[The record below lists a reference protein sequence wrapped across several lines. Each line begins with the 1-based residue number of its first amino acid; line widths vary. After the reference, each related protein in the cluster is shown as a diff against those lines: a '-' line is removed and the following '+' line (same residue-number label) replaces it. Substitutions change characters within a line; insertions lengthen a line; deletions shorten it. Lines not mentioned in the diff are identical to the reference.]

1 MLAPDTTLSAECRE
15 VLHDLI
21 WSIPQNELLTYAAT
35 GAALM
40 GGGFRKN
47 NLAVVRARVM
57 QVAEGKEQIDDN
69 LRKLLVRH
77 DLCASCLAVLSEEII
92 RENLEYLAALF
103 GAPRLSLALQLDPRL
118 ADSSA
123 VDSNRWPSTA
133 IDGNRNSKDLSC
145 VQPDPEEKK
154 TAPSALREALAPLL
168 AVLGADG
175 TETPRNYASPT
186 ALKEARKEIA
196 SLKGAAERLEK
207 EMVNR
212 EKAEAE
218 AKKWR
223 GKAEA
228 AEKAIGPL
236 RQRAEKAEA
245 DLARHIREAEAMAD
259 AKLETRLAAEFAEWL
274 GGRRAAMLREVGPA
288 GAGEVAPLTRRSWAA
303 DAARLGRLRGEV
315 SGGVAAATSGGDSRQ
330 QLRAAPAASNFG
342 QRQLPA
348 TSGSASCQQPQAASA
363 AGNFRQQLGPTVE
376 LLARAAAAIAKQTQ
390 ADLAAGTRSALEDKL
405 AAYEETLARCTGLI
419 TDALHPTE
427 ELLAVE
433 KELAAEVRRIRQL
446 LHPDTES
453 TPSTSPEE
461 ALVRAVNT
469 AADHELPDLQH
480 TTNRLFD
487 LKIVTDEAKERID
500 ERIRNRYA
508 ALYAKR
514 GGPGLET
521 GDGANAE
528 HVLQCALKGKI
539 ALVFL
544 VDGHNALYAL
554 QSRYSRPQDHRGP
567 SSEARDWLVNDI
579 VQVFA
584 NAHNC
589 RVLIVFD
596 GPERTESNPAGN
608 VKVVYSGGGGSDV
621 EHRADDVLVDE
632 ARFLRE
638 ADPNVRML
646 IATNDNGLSS
656 RAATL
661 GVRNIAPTALL
672 TYLR

>member
-1 MLAPDTTLSAECRE
+1 MTLPAECRE

-77 DLCASCLAVLSEEII
+77 DHCASCLALLSEETI
-92 RENLEYLAALF
+92 RENLEDLAAIF
-103 GAPRLSLALQLDPRL
+103 GAPRLALALQLDPRL
-118 ADSSA
+118 ASNNTLCASALSAALREKSTSATSS
-123 VDSNRWPSTA
+123 
-133 IDGNRNSKDLSC
+133 
-145 VQPDPEEKK
+145 
-154 TAPSALREALAPLL
+154 LREALAPLL
-168 AVLGADG
+168 SVLGAKGDD
-175 TETPRNYASPT
+175 PRAFESPS

-207 EMVNR
+207 EMANR

-223 GKAEA
+223 GKAEI
-228 AEKAIGPL
+228 AEKALGPL

-245 DLARHIREAEAMAD
+245 DLARHTRDAEAMAD

-274 GGRRAAMLREVGPA
+274 GGRRAAMLGAAVPREVGPA
-288 GAGEVAPLTRRSWAA
+288 GAGEVGSAGAA
-303 DAARLGRLRGEV
+303 KLGRWRGEV
-315 SGGVAAATSGGDSRQ
+315 SSGAAAATSGGISR
-330 QLRAAPAASNFG
+330 R
-342 QRQLPA
+342 
-348 TSGSASCQQPQAASA
+348 QPQAALA
-363 AGNFRQQLGPTVE
+363 AGNFRHQHGLTSE
-376 LLARAAAAIAKQTQ
+376 LLARADAAIAKQMQT
-390 ADLAAGTRSALEDKL
+390 DLAAGTRSALEAKL
-405 AAYEETLARCTGLI
+405 AAYEETLARCTALI
-419 TDALHPTE
+419 TDALHPAD
-427 ELLAVE
+427 ELIAVE
-433 KELAAEVRRIRQL
+433 KELADEVRRLSL
-446 LHPDTES
+446 LLRPGAES
-453 TPSTSPEE
+453 ASSCSPEE
-461 ALVRAVNT
+461 SLLRVINT

-480 TTNRLFD
+480 TVNRLFD
-487 LKIVTDEAKERID
+487 LKIITEEAKGRID

-514 GGPGLET
+514 GGPGLEN
-521 GDGANAE
+521 GDRANAE
-528 HVLQCALKGKI
+528 YVLQCALDGKVPLI
-539 ALVFL
+539 FL
-544 VDGHNALYAL
+544 IDGHNALYAL

-567 SSEARDWLVNDI
+567 SSEARDWFVNDI
-579 VQVFA
+579 IQVFA

-589 RVLIVFD
+589 RVIVVFD

-638 ADPNVRML
+638 ADPDVRMIL
-646 IATNDNGLSS
+646 ATNDNGLSS
-656 RAATL
+656 RAAAL
-661 GVRNIAPTALL
+661 GVRNIAPTAML

>member
-1 MLAPDTTLSAECRE
+1 MLASDMTLPAECRE

-77 DLCASCLAVLSEEII
+77 DHCASCLALLSEETI
-92 RENLEYLAALF
+92 RENLEDLAAIF
-103 GAPRLSLALQLDPRL
+103 GAPRLALALQLDPRL
-118 ADSSA
+118 ASNNTLCASA
-123 VDSNRWPSTA
+123 LSTA
-133 IDGNRNSKDLSC
+133 LR
-145 VQPDPEEKK
+145 EKS
-154 TAPSALREALAPLL
+154 TSATSSLHEALAPLL
-168 AVLGADG
+168 SVLGAKGDD
-175 TETPRNYASPT
+175 PRAFESPS

-207 EMVNR
+207 EMANR

-223 GKAEA
+223 GKAEI
-228 AEKAIGPL
+228 AEKALGPL

-245 DLARHIREAEAMAD
+245 DLARHTRDAEAMAD

-274 GGRRAAMLREVGPA
+274 GGRRATMLREVWPA
-288 GAGEVAPLTRRSWAA
+288 GAGEVGRG
-303 DAARLGRLRGEV
+303 DAARGWAAGAAKLGRWRGEV
-315 SGGVAAATSGGDSRQ
+315 SDGADAATSGGISR
-330 QLRAAPAASNFG
+330 
-342 QRQLPA
+342 RQL
-348 TSGSASCQQPQAASA
+348 QAAQA
-363 AGNFRQQLGPTVE
+363 AGNFRHQHGQTSE
-376 LLARAAAAIAKQTQ
+376 LLARAEAVIAKQSQT
-390 ADLAAGTRSALEDKL
+390 DLAAGTRSALETKL
-405 AAYEETLARCTGLI
+405 AAYEEVLSRCRGLI
-419 TDALHPTE
+419 SDALRPTD
-427 ELLAVE
+427 ELVEVE
-433 KELAAEVRRIRQL
+433 KELAAEVRRLRLL
-446 LHPDTES
+446 LHPETES
-453 TPSTSPEE
+453 APTASPEE

-469 AADHELPDLQH
+469 AADHELPDLRH
-480 TTNRLFD
+480 TASRLCD
-487 LKIVTDEAKERID
+487 LNIVTDEAMARID

-508 ALYAKR
+508 ALYARR
-514 GGPGLET
+514 GGPGLES
-521 GDGANAE
+521 GDVTSAE
-528 HVLQCALKGKI
+528 NVLQCGLDGQLPLI
-539 ALVFL
+539 FL

-589 RVLIVFD
+589 RVIIVFD
-596 GPERTESNPAGN
+596 GPDRSESNPSGN
-608 VKVVYSGGGGSDV
+608 VKVIYSGGGGSDV

-638 ADPNVRML
+638 ADSDVRML
-646 IATNDNGLSS
+646 LATNDNGLSS
-656 RAATL
+656 RAASF
-661 GVRNIAPTALL
+661 GVHNIAPTALL
-672 TYLR
+672 SYLR

>member
-1 MLAPDTTLSAECRE
+1 MLAPDTTLSAESRE
-15 VLHDLI
+15 ILHDLI

-40 GGGFRKN
+40 GGGFRKKK
-47 NLAVVRARVM
+47 LAVVRARVM
-57 QVAEGKEQIDDN
+57 QVAEGKEPIDDN

-77 DLCASCLAVLSEEII
+77 DPCASCLAILSEETI
-92 RENLEYLAALF
+92 RENLEDLAAIF
-103 GAPRLSLALQLDPRL
+103 GAPRLALGLQLDPRL
-118 ADSSA
+118 ATLLKVESGKLKVESADTNRQTVKPSNCQTNATSS
-123 VDSNRWPSTA
+123 
-133 IDGNRNSKDLSC
+133 
-145 VQPDPEEKK
+145 
-154 TAPSALREALAPLL
+154 LREALAPLL
-168 AVLGADG
+168 SVLGANGAED
-175 TETPRNYASPT
+175 PRAFESLSS
-186 ALKEARKEIA
+186 LKEARKEIA
-196 SLKGAAERLEK
+196 SLKGMAERLEK
-207 EMVNR
+207 EKINR
-212 EKAEAE
+212 EKAEGE
-218 AKKWR
+218 ARKWR
-223 GKAEA
+223 EKAEA
-228 AEKAIGPL
+228 AEKTIGPL
-236 RQRAEKAEA
+236 RQRTEKAEA
-245 DLARHIREAEAMAD
+245 DLARHTREAEAMAD
-259 AKLETRLAAEFAEWL
+259 AKLETRLASEFAEWL
-274 GGRRAAMLREVGPA
+274 GGRRAAMLREQGT
-288 GAGEVAPLTRRSWAA
+288 GNREQGTGNGERGTGNGEPSNRQTVKPLNQRSE
-303 DAARLGRLRGEV
+303 LMF
-315 SGGVAAATSGGDSRQ
+315 
-330 QLRAAPAASNFG
+330 RA
-342 QRQLPA
+342 
-348 TSGSASCQQPQAASA
+348 
-363 AGNFRQQLGPTVE
+363 E
-376 LLARAAAAIAKQTQ
+376 EAIAKQTQ
-390 ADLAAGTRSALEDKL
+390 ADLAAGTRSALEAKL

-433 KELAAEVRRIRQL
+433 KELADEVRRIRQL

-453 TPSTSPEE
+453 APSTSPEE
-461 ALVRAVNT
+461 ALLRAVNT

-480 TTNRLFD
+480 TANRLFD
-487 LKIVTDEAKERID
+487 LKIIMDEAKGRID

-521 GDGANAE
+521 GDGSNSE
-528 HVLQCALKGKI
+528 YVLQCALEGKV

-544 VDGHNALYAL
+544 VDGHNTLYAL

-589 RVLIVFD
+589 RVIIVFD

-608 VKVVYSGGGGSDV
+608 VKVVYSGGGSSDV

-656 RAATL
+656 RAAAL

>member
-1 MLAPDTTLSAECRE
+1 MSLAPDTTLSAESRE

-57 QVAEGKEQIDDN
+57 QVAEGKEPIDDN

-77 DLCASCLAVLSEEII
+77 DPCASCLAVLSEETIG
-92 RENLEYLAALF
+92 ENLNDLAALF
-103 GAPRLSLALQLDPRL
+103 GAPRLALALQLDPRL
-118 ADSSA
+118 STNNTLCVSA
-123 VDSNRWPSTA
+123 PSA
-133 IDGNRNSKDLSC
+133 PPS
-145 VQPDPEEKK
+145 EK
-154 TAPSALREALAPLL
+154 TTPAASALREALAPLL
-168 AVLGADG
+168 AVLGADNP
-175 TETPRNYASPT
+175 ETPRSFDSTT
-186 ALKEARKEIA
+186 ALKEARKEVA
-196 SLKGAAERLEK
+196 SLKGASERLEK
-207 EMVNR
+207 EMANR

-223 GKAEA
+223 GKAET
-228 AEKAIGPL
+228 AEKTIGPL

-245 DLARHIREAEAMAD
+245 DLARHTRDAEAMAD

-274 GGRRAAMLREVGPA
+274 GGRRAAMLREVWSA
-288 GAGEVAPLTRRSWAA
+288 GADEVGPPCGGEVAPAVA
-303 DAARLGRLRGEV
+303 GEV
-315 SGGVAAATSGGDSRQ
+315 GSNKLQAAQPPATSGGASR
-330 QLRAAPAASNFG
+330 
-342 QRQLPA
+342 
-348 TSGSASCQQPQAASA
+348 QQPQAALA
-363 AGNFRQQLGPTVE
+363 ADNPRLFHGPTAP
-376 LLARAAAAIAKQTQ
+376 LLARATAAMAKQAQ
-390 ADLAAGTRSALEDKL
+390 ADLAAGTRSALEARL
-405 AAYEETLARCTGLI
+405 AAYEEALSRCSGLI
-419 TDALHPTE
+419 ADALHPTD
-427 ELLAVE
+427 ELIAVE
-433 KELAAEVRRIRQL
+433 KDLADEVRRLRLL
-446 LHPDTES
+446 LHPEMES
-453 TPSTSPEE
+453 APSVSPEE
-461 ALVRAVNT
+461 SLVRAVNT

-480 TTNRLFD
+480 TVNRLCD
-487 LKIVTDEAKERID
+487 LKIVTDEAKARID

-514 GGPGLET
+514 GDPGLEN
-521 GDGANAE
+521 GDSANAE
-528 HVLQCALKGKI
+528 SVLRCALEGKVPLI
-539 ALVFL
+539 FL
-544 VDGHNALYAL
+544 IDGHNALYAL

-579 VQVFA
+579 VQIFA

-589 RVLIVFD
+589 RVIVVFD

-638 ADPNVRML
+638 ADPDVRMIL
-646 IATNDNGLSS
+646 ATNDNGLSS
-656 RAATL
+656 RAAAF

>member
-1 MLAPDTTLSAECRE
+1 MSLAPDTTLSAESRE

-47 NLAVVRARVM
+47 NLAVVRARVT
-57 QVAEGKEQIDDN
+57 QVVEGKEPIDDN

-77 DLCASCLAVLSEEII
+77 DPCASCLAVLSEETI
-92 RENLEYLAALF
+92 RENLNDLAALF
-103 GAPRLSLALQLDPRL
+103 GAPRLALALQLDPRL
-118 ADSSA
+118 STNNTLCVSA
-123 VDSNRWPSTA
+123 PSA
-133 IDGNRNSKDLSC
+133 PLSGKAT
-145 VQPDPEEKK
+145 P
-154 TAPSALREALAPLL
+154 AASALREALAPLL

-175 TETPRNYASPT
+175 PETPRNFDSTT
-186 ALKEARKEIA
+186 ALREMRKEVA
-196 SLKGAAERLEK
+196 SLKGASERLEK
-207 EMVNR
+207 EMANR

-236 RQRAEKAEA
+236 RQRVEKAEA
-245 DLARHIREAEAMAD
+245 DLARHTREAEAMAD

-274 GGRRAAMLREVGPA
+274 GGRRAAMLREQGR
-288 GAGEVAPLTRRSWAA
+288 GNREQGTGNRERGMGNGEPSN
-303 DAARLGRLRGEV
+303 
-315 SGGVAAATSGGDSRQ
+315 RQ
-330 QLRAAPAASNFG
+330 
-342 QRQLPA
+342 
-348 TSGSASCQQPQAASA
+348 
-363 AGNFRQQLGPTVE
+363 TVE
-376 LLARAAAAIAKQTQ
+376 PSNQRSELLFRAEAAMAKQAQ
-390 ADLAAGTRSALEDKL
+390 MDLAAGTRSALEAKV
-405 AAYEETLARCTGLI
+405 AAYEEVLSRCGGLI
-419 TDALHPTE
+419 ADALHPTD
-427 ELLAVE
+427 ELIAVE
-433 KELAAEVRRIRQL
+433 KDLADEVRRLRHL
-446 LHPDTES
+446 LHPEMES
-453 TPSTSPEE
+453 APTVSPEE
-461 ALVRAVNT
+461 SLVRAINT

-480 TTNRLFD
+480 TVNRLCD
-487 LKIVTDEAKERID
+487 LKIVTAEAKARID

-514 GGPGLET
+514 GGPELEN
-521 GDGANAE
+521 GDDTNAE
-528 HVLQCALKGKI
+528 SVLRCALEGKVPLI
-539 ALVFL
+539 FL
-544 VDGHNALYAL
+544 IDGHNALYAL

-589 RVLIVFD
+589 RVIVVFD

-638 ADPNVRML
+638 ADPDVRMIL
-646 IATNDNGLSS
+646 ATNDNGLSS
-656 RAATL
+656 RAATF

>member
-1 MLAPDTTLSAECRE
+1 MSLAPDTTLSAECRE

-77 DLCASCLAVLSEEII
+77 DPCASCLAILSKETI
-92 RENLEYLAALF
+92 RENLEDLAAIF

-145 VQPDPEEKK
+145 VQPDPEGKK

-288 GAGEVAPLTRRSWAA
+288 GAGEVGPASAGEVAPLTRRGCAA

-315 SGGVAAATSGGDSRQ
+315 SGGDRGQQLQAAIAAATSGGDSRQ
-330 QLRAAPAASNFG
+330 K
-342 QRQLPA
+342 
-348 TSGSASCQQPQAASA
+348 PQAAPA
-363 AGNFRQQLGPTVE
+363 AGNFRQQLGPAAE

>member
-1 MLAPDTTLSAECRE
+1 MSLAPDTTLSAECRE

-21 WSIPQNELLTYAAT
+21 WFIPQNELLTYAAT

-77 DLCASCLAVLSEEII
+77 DPCASCLAVLSEEII
-92 RENLEYLAALF
+92 QENLEYLAAIF
-103 GAPRLSLALQLDPRL
+103 GAPRLALALQLDKRL

-123 VDSNRWPSTA
+123 VDSNRWPSRA

-145 VQPDPEEKK
+145 VQPDPEGKK

-175 TETPRNYASPT
+175 TEAPRNYASPT

-207 EMVNR
+207 EMANR
-212 EKAEAE
+212 EKADAE

-245 DLARHIREAEAMAD
+245 DLARHTREAEAMAA

-288 GAGEVAPLTRRSWAA
+288 SA
-303 DAARLGRLRGEV
+303 GEV
-315 SGGVAAATSGGDSRQ
+315 SGGTSRQQLQAAIAAGNFRQRQRPATSGGDSRQ
-330 QLRAAPAASNFG
+330 KPQAAPAAGNL
-342 QRQLPA
+342 RPLP
-348 TSGSASCQQPQAASA
+348 GQAA
-363 AGNFRQQLGPTVE
+363 E
-376 LLARAAAAIAKQTQ
+376 LLARAEAAIAKQTQ
-390 ADLAAGTRSALEDKL
+390 ADLAAGTRSSLEDKL

-427 ELLAVE
+427 DLLAVE

-446 LHPDTES
+446 LHPDTGS

-461 ALVRAVNT
+461 ALVRAINT

-480 TTNRLFD
+480 TANRLFD

-521 GDGANAE
+521 DDGANAE
-528 HVLQCALKGKI
+528 YVLQCALEGKV

-544 VDGHNALYAL
+544 IDGHNALYAL

-638 ADPNVRML
+638 ADPDVRMI

-656 RAATL
+656 RAAAL